1 MELQHKT
8 VDPWIL
14 ELTDSAATAPSRAGS
29 KAANLANLAQASF
42 HIPRGIVLTTD
53 VYERFA
59 ESADTAL
66 TELLST
72 AIEILGDT
80 SLAVRSSGIAEDL
93 PDASFAG
100 QYETV
105 LGVHGL
111 GELENAVRRCW
122 KSAQS
127 SHVLS
132 YQAAHSVGGS
142 ALAVLV
148 QQMVRA
154 DSAGVA
160 FSANPVTGARDEVVI
175 NAVPGLADRLV
186 SGEISPEEWLVTTEL
201 THRTTSPEKALDENE
216 ALRVAELARKVATH
230 FGMPQD
236 IEWAFEGDDLFLLQA
251 RPITALPRPP
261 VEPIPIP
268 VVIPDGFW
276 EREVSHMP
284 LPWHPIDDLTVGP
297 SQAAIRRWVGEFGYL
312 FEGIEFV
319 DIGGWIYTRIAPLG
333 GKEGPQLPMWVMW
346 LAVRTM
352 PMIRRRLAAATNA
365 VRSDKAGLF
374 IEQWYEEWRPEL
386 ANAFS
391 RLREV
396 DLSAL
401 TDDELTKHIQSC
413 IELIGRG
420 AEIHAL
426 LHGSLAM
433 ILYEF
438 VTACERVLGWDMQRA
453 LEMVSGTSAWSTEPS
468 RHLNRLAQIALI
480 EPALLDVQVWSG
492 EDLVEN
498 LASINEQFA
507 VSFADYLAEH
517 GHVSLGVSGML
528 GDATLTEI
536 PSHVLDLI
544 RGQIGTGYQP
554 ESADEVNAR
563 MRQSAIGAAR
573 RELNGRPEAPEF
585 ERLLKRATRAYPI
598 REDNDPYTFFR
609 PLALTR
615 YALLEVGSRL
625 VAGDVIEVGEDV
637 LFLRWDEARLAL
649 SNGGDH
655 RDLVRRRKGERL
667 WAIQNPGP
675 PSYGTEEPPP
685 SSLDFLPADSR
696 LPMEAMLWSLESI
709 MAQGASNRTQDTETT
724 VHGIAASPGRYT
736 GPVRVL
742 MDESQFSKLEPGD
755 VLVCPITSPPW
766 SVVFPTIGAL
776 VTDSGGVLSHPAII
790 AREYRIPAVVA
801 TGNATSLLRDG
812 DIVTVDGATGSVVL
826 ESRK

>member
-396 DLSAL
+396 DL
-401 TDDELTKHIQSC
+401 
-413 IELIGRG
+413 
-420 AEIHAL
+420 
-426 LHGSLAM
+426 
-433 ILYEF
+433 
-438 VTACERVLGWDMQRA
+438 
-453 LEMVSGTSAWSTEPS
+453 
-468 RHLNRLAQIALI
+468 
-480 EPALLDVQVWSG
+480 
-492 EDLVEN
+492 
-498 LASINEQFA
+498 
-507 VSFADYLAEH
+507 
-517 GHVSLGVSGML
+517 
-528 GDATLTEI
+528 
-536 PSHVLDLI
+536 
-544 RGQIGTGYQP
+544 
-554 ESADEVNAR
+554 
-563 MRQSAIGAAR
+563 
-573 RELNGRPEAPEF
+573 
-585 ERLLKRATRAYPI
+585 
-598 REDNDPYTFFR
+598 
-609 PLALTR
+609 
-615 YALLEVGSRL
+615 
-625 VAGDVIEVGEDV
+625 
-637 LFLRWDEARLAL
+637 
-649 SNGGDH
+649 
-655 RDLVRRRKGERL
+655 
-667 WAIQNPGP
+667 
-675 PSYGTEEPPP
+675 
-685 SSLDFLPADSR
+685 
-696 LPMEAMLWSLESI
+696 
-709 MAQGASNRTQDTETT
+709 
-724 VHGIAASPGRYT
+724 
-736 GPVRVL
+736 
-742 MDESQFSKLEPGD
+742 
-755 VLVCPITSPPW
+755 
-766 SVVFPTIGAL
+766 
-776 VTDSGGVLSHPAII
+776 
-790 AREYRIPAVVA
+790 
-801 TGNATSLLRDG
+801 
-812 DIVTVDGATGSVVL
+812 
-826 ESRK
+826 